1 MEVSPRAPTRP
12 LDSENARVYSRCRV
26 GVWKSPGAHT
36 PKTEVV
42 ADMKSPQKSRTR
54 GALAHTNGALTP
66 EVRHSNRSQWTGE
79 VRAEALLEAICAL
92 HLASYVDG
100 PVKDKGGL
108 MLVGPPGVL
117 KTTFL
122 DVLDNNYHNVMS
134 ASNLNTTTLLKLQGQ
149 FFNGTMRSI
158 ILPDVQAMYAGDPRT
173 AARLEQAIMQLAG
186 EGNRG
191 ASWQDARF
199 QKFKSRCAIF
209 GAMTQRHHEQWSNRW
224 EESGFLRRFLW
235 SSISL
240 ANPDVLMDA
249 IEQWH
254 RADLGGI
261 RVPDVPGNSMIEDS
275 LTRDERRRIRGWLKY
290 QPGPHEVQLSLMCR
304 ATSALRWHYRKHRIK
319 TDAMSTMREFA
330 ETLQRDAARII
341 IGAEWRSRANGNT

>member
-1 MEVSPRAPTRP
+1 MG
-12 LDSENARVYSRCRV
+12 SR
-26 GVWKSPGAHT
+26 K
-36 PKTEVV
+36 
-42 ADMKSPQKSRTR
+42 
-54 GALAHTNGALTP
+54 NGAITP
-66 EVRHSNRSQWTGE
+66 LRGRWTGE
-79 VRAEALLEAICAL
+79 VRAGVLLEAICAL

-108 MLVGPPGVL
+108 MLVGPPGML

-122 DVLDNNYHNVMS
+122 DVLDLNYHNVLS

-173 AARLEQAIMQLAG
+173 AARLEQAVMQLAG

-209 GAMTQRHHEQWSNRW
+209 GAMTQRHYEQFSNRW

-235 SSISL
+235 SSIAL
-240 ANPDVLMDA
+240 ANPEVLMDA
-249 IEQWH
+249 IEDWH
-254 RADLGGI
+254 RADLGTIKIPDSPANHMIPDTLTKHERHAI
-261 RVPDVPGNSMIEDS
+261 RS
-275 LTRDERRRIRGWLKY
+275 WLKY
-290 QPGPHEVQLSLMCR
+290 QPGPHEIQLSLMCR
-304 ATSALRWHYRKHRIK
+304 ATSALRWHYAQHRIK
-319 TDAMSTMREFA
+319 TDAMDTMREFA
-330 ETLQRDAARII
+330 ETLQRDAARVHISQL
-341 IGAEWRSRANGNT
+341 GALTHGEEQQRSTAVARRTQPASARRRARA